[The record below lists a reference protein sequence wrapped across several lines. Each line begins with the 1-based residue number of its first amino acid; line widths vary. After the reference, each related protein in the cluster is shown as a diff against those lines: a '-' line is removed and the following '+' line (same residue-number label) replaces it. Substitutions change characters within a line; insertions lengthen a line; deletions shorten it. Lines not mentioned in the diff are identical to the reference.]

1 MRGIPYSSPFYQRQ
15 AECGYRE
22 GAGGRGRRAVITEA
36 KQDRTG
42 QDRTGQ
48 DQDGLLRCV
57 GLRLAGRLT
66 MRRGGVGPK
75 ADRSNRQ
82 SQVVEGR
89 AARPK
94 VPSMLLL
101 LAVAMGVACKHQI
114 PE

>member
-1 MRGIPYSSPFYQRQ
+1 
-15 AECGYRE
+15 
-22 GAGGRGRRAVITEA
+22 
-36 KQDRTG
+36 
-42 QDRTGQ
+42 
-48 DQDGLLRCV
+48 
-57 GLRLAGRLT
+57 